1 MCAAVVITANSL
13 WKKAAQAKAKAKANS
28 AAKCKTTMPKIR
40 YVTQSK
46 QKATTIRNTT
56 TILITTTTATTR
68 IATATTN
75 YSSNLATKAFCQAVK
90 RTLRQRRELA
100 N

>member
-1 MCAAVVITANSL
+1 MCDAVVITANSL
-13 WKKAAQAKAKAKANS
+13 WKKAGQAKAKANS

-46 QKATTIRNTT
+46 QKATTVRNTT
-56 TILITTTTATTR
+56 TTMITTTTATAR
-68 IATATTN
+68 KARAATN
-75 YSSNLATKAFCQAVK
+75 YISNLATKAFWQAVK

>member
-13 WKKAAQAKAKAKANS
+13 WKKAAQAKAKANS

-46 QKATTIRNTT
+46 QKATTVRNTT
-56 TILITTTTATTR
+56 TTMITTTTAR
-68 IATATTN
+68 KARATTN
-75 YSSNLATKAFCQAVK
+75 YISNLATKAFCQAVK